1 MPELVHA
8 TAVALGG
15 RAALIRGPSGSGK
28 SDLAL
33 RCLAMA
39 PSALVP
45 LQAQLVSDDYVA
57 LARVGP
63 RLLARAPDSIRGNI
77 EVRGAGILRLDSI
90 AEAEVTLVAELVAA
104 DQVSRLPDPA
114 PVTDLLGI
122 TLPVLALAGF
132 EASAPVKLLLA
143 LHAGLGSDRWA

>member
-114 PVTDLLGI
+114 PATDLLGI